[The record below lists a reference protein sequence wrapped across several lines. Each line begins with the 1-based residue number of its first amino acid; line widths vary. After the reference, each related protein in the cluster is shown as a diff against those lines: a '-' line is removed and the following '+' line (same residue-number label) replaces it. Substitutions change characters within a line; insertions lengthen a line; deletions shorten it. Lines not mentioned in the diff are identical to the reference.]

1 MTNAMP
7 NRVINEMQ
15 TITSKLPNQFT
26 YQEKGIG
33 YALRALKLPQ
43 DFPLLYKWMHEPH
56 VIPQWQ
62 LNKPELELAVY
73 FEKMII
79 DDHQRL
85 YIIQID
91 GCDVGYL
98 EIYEAKRD
106 RLSLYYSA
114 LDTDLGWH
122 ILLGEK
128 NFVGK
133 GHFKAVMRMMSYF
146 IFEHSPAEKIVG
158 EPDENVKSYEYV
170 AQEIAFEAQHKIQ
183 MLEKTAI
190 LYHCFKY
197 KFYQE
202 CGEYTQL

>member
-1 MTNAMP
+1 
-7 NRVINEMQ
+7 MQ
-15 TITSKLPNQFT
+15 TLSSKLPNEFT
-26 YQEKGIG
+26 YQENGIL
-33 YALRALKLPQ
+33 YALRVLTLPQ
-43 DFPLLYKWMHEPH
+43 DFSLLYNWMHEPH

-73 FEKMII
+73 FEKMLI

-85 YIIQID
+85 YIIQIE
-91 GCDVGYL
+91 GQDVGYL

-106 RLSLYYSA
+106 RLSLYYPA
-114 LDTDLGWH
+114 LENDLGWH

-128 NFVGK
+128 NVVGK

-170 AQEIAFEAQHKIQ
+170 AQEIAFEAQKSIQ

-190 LYHCFKY
+190 LYHCFRE
-197 KFYQE
+197 KFYE
-202 CGEYTQL
+202 TCGKLTPH

>member
-1 MTNAMP
+1 
-7 NRVINEMQ
+7 MQ
-15 TITSKLPNQFT
+15 TLSAQLPDDFD
-26 YQEKGIG
+26 YQEKGIC
-33 YALRALKLPQ
+33 YALRAVKLPQ
-43 DFPLLYKWMHEPH
+43 DFALLYKWMHEPH

-73 FEKMII
+73 FEKMLI

-85 YIIQID
+85 YIIQIAGQD
-91 GCDVGYL
+91 AGYL

-106 RLSLYYSA
+106 RLSLYYPA

-128 NFVGK
+128 NVVGK

-146 IFEHSPAEKIVG
+146 IFEYSPAEKIVG

-170 AQEIAFEAQHKIQ
+170 AQEIAFEAQKKIH
-183 MLEKTAI
+183 MLEKTAV
-190 LYHCFKY
+190 LYHCFRE
-197 KFYQE
+197 KFYE
-202 CGEYTQL
+202 TCGELTPR